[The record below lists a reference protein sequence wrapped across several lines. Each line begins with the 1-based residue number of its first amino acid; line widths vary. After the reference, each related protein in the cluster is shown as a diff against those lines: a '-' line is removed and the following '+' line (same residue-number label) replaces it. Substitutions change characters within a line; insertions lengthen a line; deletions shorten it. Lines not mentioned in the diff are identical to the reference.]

1 MDKGAHFHN
10 CDFQVHTPRDINWNG
25 DRAIT
30 DDQRKAYS
38 NEFIQACRDKKLDAV
53 AITDHHDF
61 AFFKYIKE
69 ASINEVDSDGNLIA
83 SDERITVFPGIELSL
98 SVPPCQAL
106 LILDSDFPVDALHRI
121 LTKLSL
127 TPSPEE
133 EHRTAN
139 TERISGSIVM
149 GLQHL
154 YDMLDSMAE
163 VKGRYIVLPNVSEGG
178 NHTLLRS
185 GHADYYK
192 SMPCVG
198 GYLDGSIE
206 QLGIG
211 RKDIIDGKNR
221 EYGNKPVG
229 IFQTSDNRRRDFAN
243 LGLHTTWA
251 KWAEPTAE
259 AIRQA
264 CLAKESRLEQQ
275 TPELPSIFIAEI
287 IITNSKFLGPVGIQF
302 NKQYNALIG
311 GRGTGKSTVLEYL
324 RWGLCDQG
332 VESMDEDDMVPF
344 QVRRKSLVEKTLKKF
359 DGEVIIT
366 LELNDILHV
375 IKRSS
380 KDHSIQ
386 LKIGNGVF
394 NFVDESTIRTLL
406 PIQAYSQKQLS
417 SVGVRVEELRRIIES
432 PVRKELHDI
441 SVKIEAISDQIKST
455 YNELSSKKR
464 AELEKSRYGYEI
476 SSLTK
481 QIEEIRGAISS
492 SDGSAY
498 SKLSELKSGMDA
510 DALLISKW
518 ESQFLIVQRLMDDL
532 KYQLSIFPIAKTDNQ
547 MHGNEKIFE
556 AYSILGNLSR
566 VAQHKIDEM
575 RSLFSIDNIG
585 TYNTILAEWRATK
598 QKIEGEYEE
607 LSSQVSGNVERIES
621 LKKIEN
627 RTLEVKKMI
636 DDTEKVL
643 TKVSKAHQ
651 LYTELKAEW
660 IKLHRDKIS
669 FLAEQCSIFSALSNG
684 VIKAD
689 MAKSLDY
696 HCIKERLKN
705 YFAGMNI
712 REAKV
717 NDMAKAISDSTE
729 PIDSWLEFM
738 ADLEKLADISSD
750 DISDSPLPTT
760 PLLSEIYGFGDNE
773 RTRIIKST
781 TRQTW
786 LELAL
791 AELEFVPI
799 IKYVTNARSD
809 QSIDFSEASAGQQ
822 ATALL
827 NVLLNQDGYP
837 LIIDQPEDDI
847 DNRAIDQIIK
857 MIWKSK
863 KKRQLIFASH
873 NANLVVNGDA
883 ELVVCFDY
891 VNASD
896 QSRGT
901 IKVEGAIDNQFIK
914 TEVTSVMEGGE
925 KAFKLRKEK
934 YGF

>member
-1 MDKGAHFHN
+1 MDKGAHFHK

-30 DDQRKAYS
+30 QEQRKAYS
-38 NEFIQACRDKKLDAV
+38 TDFIQACRDKKLDAV

-69 ASINEVDSDGNLIA
+69 AAINEVDADGNAIA
-83 SDERITVFPGIELSL
+83 SDNRVTVFPGIELSL
-98 SVPPCQAL
+98 SMPPCQAL
-106 LILDSDFPVDALHRI
+106 LILDSEFPVDALPRI

-127 TPSPEE
+127 VPSPDE

-139 TERISGSIVM
+139 TERIPGSIVM
-149 GLQHL
+149 GLQGL
-154 YDMLDSMAE
+154 YDMLDSMVE
-163 VKGRYIVLPNVSEGG
+163 VKGKYIVLPNVSEGG
-178 NHTLLRS
+178 SHTLLRS

-198 GYLDGSIE
+198 GYLDGAIT
-206 QLGIG
+206 QMGLGN
-211 RKDIIDGKNR
+211 KDITSGKNR
-221 EYGNKPVG
+221 EYGNKSIG
-229 IFQTSDNRRRDFAN
+229 LFQTSDNRRRDFSN
-243 LGLHTTWA
+243 LGTHTTWA

-275 TPELPSIFIAEI
+275 IPELPNVFIAEI
-287 IITNSKFLGPVGIQF
+287 TITNSKFLGPVNIQF
-302 NKQYNALIG
+302 NRQYNAFIG
-311 GRGTGKSTVLEYL
+311 GRGTGKSTILEYL

-332 VESMDEDDMVPF
+332 VESLDEDDMVPF
-344 QVRRKSLVEKTLKKF
+344 QIRRKSLVEKTLKKF
-359 DGEVIIT
+359 DGEVIVT
-366 LELNDILHV
+366 LEVNDILHI

-380 KDHSIQ
+380 KDHSVQ
-386 LKIGNGVF
+386 LKIGDG
-394 NFVDESTIRTLL
+394 NFSVVDEATIRTLL

-417 SVGVRVEELRRIIES
+417 SVGVRIEELRRIIES
-432 PVRKELHDI
+432 PVRKELHDV

-455 YNELSSKKR
+455 YNELSSKKK
-464 AELEKSRYGYEI
+464 AELERSRYGYEV
-476 SSLTK
+476 SSLAK
-481 QIEEIRGAISS
+481 QIDEIRGVISS

-498 SKLSELKSGMDA
+498 SRLSELKAGMEA
-510 DALLISKW
+510 DASLISKW
-518 ESQFLIVQRLMDDL
+518 ESQSLTVQRLADDL
-532 KYQLSIFPIAKTDNQ
+532 KYQFSLFPIAKTGTQ
-547 MHGNEKIFE
+547 IHGDGKMLE
-556 AYSILGNLSR
+556 AYNMLGVISR
-566 VAQHKIDEM
+566 DAQRKIDELKAM
-575 RSLFSIDNIG
+575 FSVENMNA
-585 TYNTILAEWRATK
+585 YNTVLAEWRAEK
-598 QKIEGEYEE
+598 QKVDSEYQAV
-607 LSSQVSGNVERIES
+607 SSQVSGNIERIES
-621 LKKIEN
+621 LRKIEN
-627 RTLEVKKMI
+627 RTLDVKRMI

-643 TKVSKAHQ
+643 SKVSKAQEH
-651 LYTELKAEW
+651 YSELKVEW
-660 IKLHRDKIS
+660 VKLHRDKIS
-669 FLAEQCSIFSALSNG
+669 FLSEQCSIFSALSNG

-689 MAKSLDY
+689 MSKSLDY
-696 HCIKERLKN
+696 NCVKDRLKN
-705 YFAGMNI
+705 FFSGMSI
-712 REAKV
+712 RETKI
-717 NDMAKAISDSTE
+717 NDMARLIADSND
-729 PIDSWLEFM
+729 PIDSWLEFIS
-738 ADLEKLADISSD
+738 DLEKLAEISSD
-750 DISDSPLPTT
+750 DISDSPLPST
-760 PLLSEIYGFGDNE
+760 PLLSDDYGFGDNE
-773 RTRIIKST
+773 RARIVKST

-791 AELEFVPI
+791 AELEFVPV

-827 NVLLNQDGYP
+827 NVLLNQEGYP

-901 IKVEGAIDNQFIK
+901 IKVQGAIDNQLIK